1 MGFLDRVKS
10 LIGVEGSWRGPFS
23 GRGELGN
30 FYGIE
35 SIGDGWQRNLDI
47 GHYNAAHVPAV
58 YACTMVIARS
68 ISQCYPRHVRVSDG
82 SYTDVTTSAAFRVMR
97 NPNSYQTAPDFL
109 LNMVAMALFDG
120 EAFAIVVRNNRNEVE
135 SIHPLPR
142 GACSPLVDDETREVF
157 YAVGSSPLAPGG
169 TDYIAPARDVLH
181 LKFHTP
187 RHPLIG
193 ESPIKAAAMAIGIN
207 VALSKSQAVFFNNM
221 NRPSGILSTDTVLNR
236 EQLTQLRA
244 AFDEQSKG
252 MAQGRIPV
260 LGGGLKFSPL
270 SISSQDA
277 ELVQAQRMSLEDIC
291 RVFGVPP
298 PLVGDLS
305 HATLNNA
312 ETLVQ
317 HFLSMSLGSY
327 LEHIERALDRL
338 FGLNGSSE
346 YIELDTAALLRT
358 DFAGRIDGLTKAVQ
372 GGLMTPTEAR
382 AREGLGPIEGGD
394 TAYLQRQMVPLN
406 KIGDVLDAEI
416 DRANAAAE
424 PKPAEPTPVEPKP
437 VEQPPEKDFD
447 VDVTK
452 TLVAHLIYTKKAAA

>member
-23 GRGELGN
+23 GMGELGGI
-30 FYGIE
+30 YGIP
-35 SIGDGWQRNLDI
+35 STGDGWQRNLDV

-68 ISQCYPRHVRVSDG
+68 ISQCYPRHIRVTDG
-82 SYTDVTTSAAFRVMR
+82 AFVDVTNSAAFRVLL

-109 LNMVAMALFDG
+109 LNMVAMALLEG
-120 EAFAIVVRNNRNEVE
+120 EAFAIVTRNARNEVDA
-135 SIHPLPR
+135 IHPLPR
-142 GACSPLVDDETREVF
+142 GACSPLVDDQTREVF
-157 YAVGSSPLAPGG
+157 YAIGASPLAPGG
-169 TDYIAPARDVLH
+169 TDYVAPARDVLH

-207 VALSKSQAVFFNNM
+207 VALSRSQAVFFNNM
-221 NRPSGILSTDTVLNR
+221 NRPSGILSTDAVLNR
-236 EQLTQLRA
+236 EQLNQLRA
-244 AFDEQSKG
+244 AFEEQSKG

-327 LEHIERALDRL
+327 LEHVERAFDRL
-338 FGLNGSSE
+338 FGLSGASE

-358 DFAGRIDGLTKAVQ
+358 DFAGRIDGLTKGVQ
-372 GGLMTPTEAR
+372 GGLFTPNEAR
-382 AREGLGPIEGGD
+382 HREGLGPIEGGE
-394 TAYLQRQMVPLN
+394 TAFLQRQMVPVD
-406 KIGDVLDAEI
+406 KIGDVLEAEI
-416 DRANAAAE
+416 ANASKPDPAPEQAQPEPAKQPDQAEKRVDIDVAKALLFQRITDKRAA
-424 PKPAEPTPVEPKP
+424 
-437 VEQPPEKDFD
+437 
-447 VDVTK
+447 
-452 TLVAHLIYTKKAAA
+452 